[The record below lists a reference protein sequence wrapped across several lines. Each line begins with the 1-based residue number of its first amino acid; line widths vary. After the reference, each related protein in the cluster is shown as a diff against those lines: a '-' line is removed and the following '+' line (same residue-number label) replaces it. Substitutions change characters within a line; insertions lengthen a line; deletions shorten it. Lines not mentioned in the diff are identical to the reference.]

1 MGCLPPINWCRIS
14 PPSKPMS
21 WCFVV
26 FSCPFSSH
34 TLLRSLLSLSLCC
47 FASHLTENHP
57 TDDALISKHIRVTSG
72 QVANF
77 LAINYQ
83 QLNLKLQPWK
93 WCLGGITF
101 APSVWKW
108 PMKLD
113 DDSNPTHGSS
123 HPPFTCN
130 PPETMVARSGN
141 KITYIWSHKQW
152 RCWGYLQQS
161 NKINPNHTYLIYTY
175 IPYLYI

>member
-1 MGCLPPINWCRIS
+1 MGCLPLFSTRVPDFAG
-14 PPSKPMS
+14 PSTGFFMP
-21 WCFVV
+21 
-26 FSCPFSSH
+26 
-34 TLLRSLLSLSLCC
+34 TLLC
-47 FASHLTENHP
+47 FLVRFLVRFHRIENHP
-57 TDDALISKHIRVTSG
+57 TDRDALISKHIRVTSG
-72 QVANF
+72 QIANF
-77 LAINYQ
+77 LAMNYQ

-108 PMKLD
+108 HMKLD

-141 KITYIWSHKQW
+141 KITYIWSHKKW
-152 RCWGYLQQS
+152 RCWGYLQQ
-161 NKINPNHTYLIYTY
+161 NNNPN
-175 IPYLYI
+175 